1 MSNAKKRRYSD
12 HKEELNKKIG
22 ERMKEIR
29 IAKGYKNYEKF
40 AYDNDIPRAQYGR
53 YERGSDLKLSSLFKV
68 LDGFD
73 MTLEEFF
80 DGF

>member
-1 MSNAKKRRYSD
+1 MSKEAKSRYSD
-12 HKEELNKKIG
+12 KEAVYKKIG
-22 ERMKEIR
+22 KRLREIR

-53 YERGSDLKLSSLFKV
+53 YERGTDLKLSSLMKV

-80 DGF
+80 SGI